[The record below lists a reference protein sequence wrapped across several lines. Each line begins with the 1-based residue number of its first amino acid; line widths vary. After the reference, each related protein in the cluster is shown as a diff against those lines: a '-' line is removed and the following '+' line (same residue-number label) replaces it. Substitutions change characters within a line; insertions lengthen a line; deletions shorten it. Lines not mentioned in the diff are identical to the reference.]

1 MWRRF
6 LFIINLFYKNKFI
19 FKNPEKHELVIF
31 DDISLFDIENLLFK
45 YNFFVLQTRIEKTKK
60 VYLTLKII
68 KYVLKNYNGNL
79 MTAYLVSLL
88 EIINPKIV
96 ITNIH
101 NSLKFYDVAKIL
113 DKKIIFIAIQNGAQ
127 YEIKKYKHLY
137 KSKRI
142 NFDLSKKIYIPNFF
156 CFGQFEID
164 QHKKNNINIK
174 NFFKTGSLNAANFF
188 HHIKKNKIELK
199 KNFYDICLLSDYV
212 GLGVD
217 KEFGLSTIEK
227 GFAQTIRY
235 TIEFC
240 KKHNMKMT
248 FAWKRDTNKDSVA
261 TNDELNFYKKYF
273 SNDEINFLLNNSL
286 EKKDRFMS
294 YKVMFESKIVVAT
307 YSTLLREY
315 LATGGKILSCN
326 LTSSDIFDFPIEGIC
341 SIKDCTFQEF
351 EKKLLSIFSMS
362 EKEYF
367 EKLGKDKNY
376 LMEYDTEISA
386 TEKIRKKIDSLLE
399 DNEIQSNF

>member
-1 MWRRF
+1 MA
-6 LFIINLFYKNKFI
+6 
-19 FKNPEKHELVIF
+19 
-31 DDISLFDIENLLFK
+31 
-45 YNFFVLQTRIEKTKK
+45 KK
-60 VYLTLKII
+60 
-68 KYVLKNYNGNL
+68 
-79 MTAYLVSLL
+79 
-88 EIINPKIV
+88 
-96 ITNIH
+96 
-101 NSLKFYDVAKIL
+101 D
-113 DKKIIFIAIQNGAQ
+113 
-127 YEIKKYKHLY
+127 
-137 KSKRI
+137 
-142 NFDLSKKIYIPNFF
+142 
-156 CFGQFEID
+156 
-164 QHKKNNINIK
+164 
-174 NFFKTGSLNAANFF
+174 
-188 HHIKKNKIELK
+188 
-199 KNFYDICLLSDYV
+199 FYDICLLSDYV

-227 GFAQTIRY
+227 GFAQTTRY

-248 FAWKRDTNKDSVA
+248 FAWKRDKNKDSVA

-341 SIKDCTFQEF
+341 SIKDCTFHEF
-351 EKKLLSIFSMS
+351 EKKLLGIFSMS
-362 EKEYF
+362 EQEYF

-376 LMEYDTEISA
+376 LMEYDREISA